1 MNLFI
6 KKIHRFFIPH
16 EENNYHA
23 QSLHTN
29 MLSAYLFV
37 AVMLVFIS
45 KNVPSLSNVLG
56 IATDISIQ
64 KLFILTNE
72 IRSQQGLPQLQQNAQ
87 LDAAAQK
94 KASHMFQKDYWSHFA
109 PDGTS
114 PWDFIKQSGYQYE
127 FAGENLAKNFLFS
140 NNVVD
145 AWMNSPTHREN
156 IVRKD
161 YTEVGYAVVNGMLS
175 GEETTLVV
183 QMFGT
188 PLVKSVDVAQTQ
200 PITQE
205 EKTLITEEVTQPK
218 ILGQSQ
224 TQIPTQKL
232 GTAVNG
238 KHLAYDINMIFIA
251 FIVLALILDFSVASK
266 LNILHLRGKHVAH
279 LLFLGFISLGILFI
293 LKQGAIL

>member
-1 MNLFI
+1 MNLLV

-16 EENNYHA
+16 EDNNYHA

-37 AVMLVFIS
+37 AVMLVFVS
-45 KNVPSLSNVLG
+45 KSVPSLSNVLG
-56 IATDISIQ
+56 IATDISTQ
-64 KLFILTNE
+64 KLFMLTNE
-72 IRSQQGLPQLQQNAQ
+72 IRAQQGLTQLQENTQ
-87 LDAAAQK
+87 LDEAAKK

-145 AWMNSPTHREN
+145 AWMNSPTHKEN
-156 IVRKD
+156 IVRKE
-161 YTEVGYAVVNGMLS
+161 YTQVGYAVVNGVLN

-188 PLVKSVDVAQTQ
+188 PLIKTSDISQTT
-200 PITQE
+200 PLPQE
-205 EKTLITEEVTQPK
+205 EKTVIQDVQKPK
-218 ILGQSQ
+218 VLGQSQ
-224 TQIPTQKL
+224 KQIPIQKQSI
-232 GTAVNG
+232 AVNG
-238 KHLAYDINMIFIA
+238 KHLAYDINIIFIA
-251 FIVLALILDFSVASK
+251 FIVIALILDFSVASK

>member
-1 MNLFI
+1 MNLLF
-6 KKIHRFFIPH
+6 KKIHHFFIPH
-16 EENNYHA
+16 EDNNFHA

-29 MLSAYLFV
+29 MLSAYLVV
-37 AVMLVFIS
+37 AVLLVFIS
-45 KNVPSLSNVLG
+45 KNVSSFSNVLG
-56 IATDISIQ
+56 VATDITIQ
-64 KLFILTNE
+64 KLFVLTNE
-72 IRSQQGLPQLQQNAQ
+72 ERAKLGLQPLQENTQLTE
-87 LDAAAQK
+87 AAQK

-127 FAGENLAKNFLFS
+127 YAGENLAKNFLFS
-140 NNVVD
+140 GNVVT

-156 IVRKD
+156 IVRKE
-161 YTEVGYAVVNGMLS
+161 YSQVGYAVMNGMLN

-188 PLVKSVDVAQTQ
+188 PLIKTNLSQETLQ
-200 PITQE
+200 PQAKE
-205 EKTLITEEVTQPK
+205 PVVQMPQQQKV
-218 ILGQSQ
+218 LGQSQ
-224 TQIPTQKL
+224 VLATKQGL
-232 GTAVNG
+232 AVNG
-238 KHLAYDINMIFIA
+238 KHFAYDINIIFIG

-266 LNILHLRGKHVAH
+266 LNILHLRGKHIAH

>member
-1 MNLFI
+1 MNLLV

-16 EENNYHA
+16 EDNSYHA

-29 MLSAYLFV
+29 MLSTYLFV
-37 AVMLVFIS
+37 AVMLVFVS
-45 KNVPSLSNVLG
+45 KSVPSLSSVLG
-56 IATDISIQ
+56 VATDISIQ

-72 IRSQQGLPQLQQNAQ
+72 IRTRQGLPQLQENAQ
-87 LDAAAQK
+87 LDEAARK
-94 KASHMFQKDYWSHFA
+94 KASHMLQKDYWSHFA

-140 NNVVD
+140 INVID
-145 AWMNSPTHREN
+145 AWMNSTTHKEN
-156 IVRKD
+156 IIRKE
-161 YTEVGYAVVNGMLS
+161 YTQVGYAVVNGVLN

-188 PLVKSVDVAQTQ
+188 PLSPSLSQEQKAQKPKVLGQTQ
-200 PITQE
+200 TVP
-205 EKTLITEEVTQPK
+205 
-218 ILGQSQ
+218 
-224 TQIPTQKL
+224 QIQKQQVI
-232 GTAVNG
+232 VNG
-238 KHLAYDINMIFIA
+238 KRLAYDINVIFIG
-251 FIVLALILDFSVASK
+251 FIVLALVLDFSVASK
-266 LNILHLRGKHVAH
+266 LNILHLRGKHIAH